1 MIKHNKVISVDL
13 DKIWIN
19 IKVRITIEE
28 ERVLQFA
35 MLYESKGADA
45 LPPLEVTKDFELVD
59 GRTRYEG
66 ISLARNPVD
75 DKSFTHVN
83 CVIVEFDNEA
93 EKLIY
98 ASKANMGGSKPPSN
112 GDIEMVFQ
120 MLLEGGKSRKFI
132 IKEYSEIIGSKTVV
146 QRLDWI
152 ESKMAKQRK
161 SAAADEVKYKGAT
174 LPDAAAKYN
183 VNLKALQ
190 DFMSNTKKDT
200 KKASNDVECMRT
212 LFKRKHFAVASTATK
227 QFKQLLKK
235 FEDGLISVTEV
246 NDFLKYQEDLFNDD
260 MVKVQQNRQVVNQ
273 LNHLKP

>member
-1 MIKHNKVISVDL
+1 
-13 DKIWIN
+13 
-19 IKVRITIEE
+19 
-28 ERVLQFA
+28 
-35 MLYESKGADA
+35 
-45 LPPLEVTKDFELVD
+45 
-59 GRTRYEG
+59 
-66 ISLARNPVD
+66 
-75 DKSFTHVN
+75 
-83 CVIVEFDNEA
+83 
-93 EKLIY
+93 
-98 ASKANMGGSKPPSN
+98 
-112 GDIEMVFQ
+112 
-120 MLLEGGKSRKFI
+120 
-132 IKEYSEIIGSKTVV
+132 
-146 QRLDWI
+146 
-152 ESKMAKQRK
+152 MAKQRK